1 MHDLEGDH
9 APSAT
14 ACEADPDDEH
24 AKAPPLPFPVERRT
38 VKALI
43 VVPARGGSRR
53 LPRKN
58 LAALRGVTL
67 VARAIVTA
75 REFAIG
81 APHCQVST
89 VLDTDSPE
97 IAAEGRRWGAA
108 VPFLR
113 PAELAGDATPT
124 IENVLFLLERL
135 ADQLQPMDAVVLL
148 QPTSPLRGAADI
160 TRCWAA
166 FDPVKSPSVVSV
178 TATAHPP
185 DLLLQR
191 EEEGTL
197 QWAPG
202 ATRLPQQASAPSYYV
217 NGAVYI
223 ATPAFLRR
231 HKAFVVPGC
240 TRGVPLAPERSIDID
255 TAGDLALA
263 EAILGQTETPA
274 VHVGDRRIGGGAPCF
289 LIAEAGINHNG
300 DVDLAHRLVD
310 AAAEAGADAVKFQTF
325 DPEQVVSR
333 RDEAQLAMG
342 RKLALTPDTF
352 AQLRAHAI
360 ARRLM
365 FLSTPFDSGS
375 ADLLDR
381 IGVPAFK
388 IPSGEITNPPFLAH
402 VARKG
407 KPMLISTGMASLPEV
422 VDALDIVRAH
432 GSPPVALFHCVS
444 NYPAAAEECNLRAMG
459 TMRSLLH
466 APVGWSDHSQGI
478 TLSVAA
484 VAMGAELL
492 EKHFTL
498 DRSLPGPDHQAS
510 LEPAELR
517 ALVRDVH
524 ATEAAL
530 GNGLKLPV
538 QSERAVALAAR
549 RSLHAARDIDAG
561 EVLEMSDLVLLRPG
575 NGVPASEA
583 GSLVGRR
590 LKAPV
595 PAGSPLRDADLE

>member
-1 MHDLEGDH
+1 V
-9 APSAT
+9 S
-14 ACEADPDDEH
+14 
-24 AKAPPLPFPVERRT
+24 
-38 VKALI
+38 
-43 VVPARGGSRR
+43 
-53 LPRKN
+53 
-58 LAALRGVTL
+58 L

-81 APHCQVST
+81 APHRRVT
-89 VLDTDSPE
+89 IIVDTDSPE

-113 PAELAGDATPT
+113 PADLASDAIPT

-135 ADQLQPMDAVVLL
+135 ADQLPPTDAVVLL
-148 QPTSPLRGAADI
+148 QPTSPLRRAEDI

-166 FDPVKSPSVVSV
+166 FDPAKRPSVVSV
-178 TATAHPP
+178 TPTSHPGE
-185 DLLLQR
+185 LFLQQ
-191 EEEGTL
+191 EEHGTL
-197 QWAPG
+197 QWVPG
-202 ATRLPQQASAPSYYV
+202 TTGPALPQQASAPSYYV

-223 ATPAFLRR
+223 TTPDFLRHHR
-231 HKAFVVPGC
+231 AFVVPGC
-240 TRGVPLAPERSIDID
+240 TRGVLLPAERSIDVD

-263 EAILGQTETPA
+263 DAILAQTETP
-274 VHVGDRRIGGGAPCF
+274 VVRVGDRKIGGGAACF
-289 LIAEAGINHNG
+289 IIAEAGINHNG

-333 RDEAQLAMG
+333 RDESQLAMG
-342 RKLALTPDTF
+342 RKLALAPDTF

-360 ARRLM
+360 ARHLM
-365 FLSTPFDSGS
+365 FLSTPFDAGS

-381 IGVPAFK
+381 MGVPAFK

-407 KPMLISTGMASLPEV
+407 KPMLISTGMATLPEV

-444 NYPAAAEECNLRAMG
+444 NYPAAPEECNLRAMG

-466 APVGWSDHSQGI
+466 APVGWSDHSQGV

-510 LEPAELR
+510 LQPAELR

-530 GNGLKLPV
+530 GDGLKVPV
-538 QSERAVALAAR
+538 KSELAVALAAR

-561 EVLEMSDLVLLRPG
+561 KVLEMSDLVLLRPG
-575 NGVPASEA
+575 NGVPVSEA

-590 LKAPV
+590 LKTPV
-595 PAGSPLRDADLE
+595 PAGSLLRDADLE